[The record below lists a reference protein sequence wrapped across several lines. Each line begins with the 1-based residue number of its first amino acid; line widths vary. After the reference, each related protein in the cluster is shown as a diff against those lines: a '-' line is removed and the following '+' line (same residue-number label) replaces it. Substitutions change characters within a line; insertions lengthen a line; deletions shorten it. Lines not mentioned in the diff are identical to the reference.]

1 MSIFG
6 GSSVGTMLATGV
18 ATVLV
23 FGAGIQ
29 LVPYGHAHTNPPVV
43 QEPAWD
49 SARTRQL
56 FMAACAD
63 CHTNETSGRGT
74 AALHRCHGWWRGMCR
89 KGASASMFPSGAAR
103 MKAVRKLARL

>member
-6 GSSVGTMLATGV
+6 GSIVGTVLATGV
-18 ATVLV
+18 ATVLI
-23 FGAGIQ
+23 FGVGIQ

-56 FMAACAD
+56 FMAAFAD
-63 CHTNETSGRGT
+63 CHTNETQWPWYSSV
-74 AALHRCHGWWRGMCR
+74 APVHRCHGWWRGMCR
-89 KGASASMFPSGAAR
+89 KGASASMFPSGAA
-103 MKAVRKLARL
+103 